1 MTMTDDQVKALL
13 EGVTPGRWRSDDVA
27 VRLEDKSLVALVYGN
42 GRGLFS
48 ANARLIAAAPDLARA
63 LIQAC
68 AELEMLK
75 TAGIIEVSIRNPSV
89 ADYMQH
95 WEGRAEK
102 AGPPVPPRSRG
113 DGDMT
118 DLRIKRVMRYDEI
131 QGHFRLFRVMWE
143 VGIVGDGQ
151 GHSNMLSVA
160 VQPKLFLFDR
170 ISPCSWMLVILGVRI
185 HRKRSFGGIF
195 V

>member
-102 AGPPVPPRSRG
+102 AEAE
-113 DGDMT
+113 
-118 DLRIKRVMRYDEI
+118 LA
-131 QGHFRLFRVMWE
+131 RLFRRAAE
-143 VGIVGDGQ
+143 ETGT
-151 GHSNMLSVA
+151 
-160 VQPKLFLFDR
+160 
-170 ISPCSWMLVILGVRI
+170 
-185 HRKRSFGGIF
+185 
-195 V
+195 